1 MSVTR
6 PMRLLAAIF
15 LSVMWV
21 AGAGRVA
28 AQDMDPAYF
37 EQRLKTY
44 DPALVE
50 AARTY
55 ARTVNI
61 AEQLAKAAPTISEAV
76 ADQVKEKNPSL
87 SASEVKA
94 FTDAF
99 FNSAFVEH
107 KAVLENMTLLMMLDT
122 FTKDEMVALSQFYSS
137 PVGLSILQKMPRVLN
152 RMPEVMAM
160 MEKYTIPEALR
171 AAQDKMKKNG
181 VDVKL

>member
-1 MSVTR
+1 MRV
-6 PMRLLAAIF
+6 MRLLAAIC
-15 LSVMWV
+15 LALLWLT
-21 AGAGRVA
+21 GPGRA
-28 AQDMDPAYF
+28 AADDMDPAYF

-44 DPALVE
+44 DPALVD

-61 AEQLAKAAPTISEAV
+61 ADQLAKAAPTIGEAV
-76 ADQVKEKNPSL
+76 ADQVKQKNPSL
-87 SASEVKA
+87 SDSQIRA

-99 FNSAFVEH
+99 FNSAFVEQR
-107 KAVLENMTLLMMLDT
+107 AVLENMTLLMMLDT

-137 PVGLSILQKMPRVLN
+137 PVGLSILQKMPRVLS

-171 AAQDKMKKNG
+171 AAQDKMKKSG